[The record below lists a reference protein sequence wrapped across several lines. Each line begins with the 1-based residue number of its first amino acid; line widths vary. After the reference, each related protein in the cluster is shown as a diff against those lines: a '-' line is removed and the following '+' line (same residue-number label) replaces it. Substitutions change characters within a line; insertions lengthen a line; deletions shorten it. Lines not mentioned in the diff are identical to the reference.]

1 MTAFNFSKK
10 GSLPVILQ
18 AERSECAL
26 ACLAMVLNFH
36 GHKVDINTLRMR
48 TRISQQG
55 LTLKSIVNLGA
66 RLNLATRPLRLEIP
80 ELVKLSLPAILHW
93 NLDHFVVLQNVGR
106 RGMVIHN
113 PAIGRQKFT
122 WQEAG
127 KHFTGIALELT
138 PTAEFGPLDEV
149 RKLPFSALWKS
160 CPSLAREFI
169 QLLSL
174 SLLIQLFA
182 LSLPFYTQII
192 IDDVLISHD
201 VDLLK
206 LLAAGFMALIVFR
219 QLTQLLRARA
229 ILYLGNKVSFH
240 FATSLCRHLLHLP
253 QDYFSRRHLGD
264 IVSRFGSLNKV
275 RDFLCSGLV
284 EIVVDGMMTIG
295 TLVLMCMYD
304 LWLTLIALVGVLLY
318 GLIRLA
324 TYRKLQEQNETW
336 INDMAVENTQF
347 MENVPAIQGIKLSG
361 MEAYRLSA
369 WQNCYMAAINS
380 GIKVQVFDINLNFVN
395 GLLAG
400 IENILLLLVGA
411 YAVMGGALSVGMLMA
426 FISFKDHFYRSIF
439 SLLDKYFELKL
450 LDVHLSRLADIAL
463 SEPEFVDRDFQ
474 GKSCVPEKAKNILL
488 ENIAFRYDAD
498 SPLLFEDVSLNLHGN
513 DIVAVIGPT
522 GCGKSTLLK
531 IVASLVAP
539 EQGAVKINGKS
550 VKQMGLENYRVMM
563 SGVMQND
570 TLLSGSIIENI
581 TFFDPT
587 PDHERAIEAAE
598 LACIADDIGNFPMQ
612 YYTMVGNMGSALSG
626 GQAQRILLAR
636 AIYQKPT
643 FLVLDEATSHLDILT
658 ESRINKS
665 LKKLG
670 IPCLMVAH
678 RPETVLHADRIYR
691 LEKTGLKGI
700 TRQKFLQS
708 ISKQHKVN
716 LITI

>member
-1 MTAFNFSKK
+1 MTAFSFMKK
-10 GSLPVILQ
+10 GDLPIVLQ

-36 GHKVDINTLRMR
+36 GHKVDLTTLRMR
-48 TRISQQG
+48 ARISQQG
-55 LTLKSIVNLGA
+55 LTLKSLVNLGA
-66 RLNLATRPLRLEIP
+66 RLNLAARPLRLEIS
-80 ELVKLSLPAILHW
+80 ELAKLSLPAILHW
-93 NLDHFVVLQNVGR
+93 NLDHFVVLKNVGR

-113 PAIGRQKFT
+113 PAIGRQKFS

-138 PTAEFGPLDEV
+138 PTADFGPLNEI

-160 CPSLAREFI
+160 CTSLAGDFI

-174 SLLIQLFA
+174 SLLLQLFA

-192 IDDVLISHD
+192 IDDVLVSHD
-201 VDLLK
+201 ADLLK
-206 LLAAGFMALIVFR
+206 LLAAGFILLIVFR
-219 QLTQLLRARA
+219 QLTQLLRARVV
-229 ILYLGNKVSFH
+229 LYLGNKVSFH

-275 RDFLCSGLV
+275 RDFICSGLV

-295 TLVLMCMYD
+295 TLVLMCIYD
-304 LWLTLIALVGVLLY
+304 LWLTFIALVGVLLY

-324 TYRKLQEQNETW
+324 TYRKLQEHNEAW

-347 MENVPAIQGIKLSG
+347 MENVSAIQGIKLSG
-361 MEAYRLSA
+361 REAFRLAA

-380 GIKVQVFDINLNFVN
+380 GIKVQVFGINLNFAN

-411 YAVMGGALSVGMLMA
+411 YAVMGGALSIGMLMA

-450 LDVHLSRLADIAL
+450 LDVHLSRLADIAF
-463 SEPEFVDRDFQ
+463 SEPEFVDHEYQ
-474 GKSCVPEKAKNILL
+474 GKGSVPEKAKNIML
-488 ENIAFRYDAD
+488 ENIAYRYDAD
-498 SPLLFEDVSLNLHGN
+498 SPMLFEDISLKLSGN

-531 IVASLVAP
+531 IVASLVTP
-539 EQGAVKINGKS
+539 EQGTVMINGKS
-550 VKQMGLENYRVMM
+550 VKQMGLENFRVMV

-570 TLLSGSIIENI
+570 ILLSGSIMENI

-587 PDHERAIEAAE
+587 PDHEKAYEAAE
-598 LACIADDIGNFPMQ
+598 LACIADDIDRMPMQ
-612 YYTMVGNMGSALSG
+612 YHTMVGNMGSALSG
-626 GQAQRILLAR
+626 GQVQRILLAR
-636 AIYQKPT
+636 AIYQKPA
-643 FLVLDEATSHLDILT
+643 FLVLDEATSHLDIRT

-665 LKKLG
+665 LKKLE

-678 RPETVLHADRIYR
+678 RPETVLHADRIYC
-691 LEKTGLKGI
+691 LEKNGLKGI
-700 TRQKFLQS
+700 TRQDFQRS
-708 ISKQHKVN
+708 ISK
-716 LITI
+716 